1 MPGYIDDIVDSPED
15 AIVTVGRLQ
24 RAVVTKVWP
33 IAPVTTLPILAVTRV
48 VLFDVPIGVL
58 PDRLKCAWPRV
69 LDADVSGTAGPWWNF
84 VAHLI
89 IDDRMNAG
97 HTRSRASRLHGVN
110 SRHPPPQETPL
121 LRLPPT
127 VTNAPPPLPNA

>member
-1 MPGYIDDIVDSPED
+1 MPGHIDDIVDSPED

-24 RAVVTKVWP
+24 RAVVTRVWP

-48 VLFDVPIGVL
+48 VLFDVPVGVL

-84 VAHLI
+84 VVPATK
-89 IDDRMNAG
+89 IDTKTQQSQWIAG
-97 HTRSRASRLHGVN
+97 FLF
-110 SRHPPPQETPL
+110 L
-121 LRLPPT
+121 W
-127 VTNAPPPLPNA
+127 